1 MDAEVFVPF
10 LFFGFLGAIIL
21 VPIWLREKSRQS
33 AHQII
38 SEALERGQTLDVN
51 VVRELTQVGR
61 PQPQERGRRT
71 LGLGIVLLA
80 IAGGFAGGGLALMGI
95 APEALGGM
103 LVPAA
108 FLGAL
113 GIGFTLL
120 GIVDLAAKKKE
131 G

>member
-1 MDAEVFVPF
+1 MDAEFFVPF
-10 LFFGFLGAIIL
+10 VFFGFLGAIIL
-21 VPIWLREKSRQS
+21 VPIWLREKTRQS

-38 SEALERGQTLDVN
+38 SQALERGQTLDVS
-51 VVRELTQVGR
+51 VVRELTQMGR

-71 LGLGIVLLA
+71 LGLGIVLLG
-80 IAGGFAGGGLALMGI
+80 IAGGFAAGGWALAGLAQ
-95 APEALGGM
+95 EALFGM

-108 FLGAL
+108 FLAAL
-113 GIGFTLL
+113 GIAFTLL

>member
-1 MDAEVFVPF
+1 MDGGVFGMII
-10 LFFGFLGAIIL
+10 FFGFLAAIIL

-38 SEALERGQTLDVN
+38 SQALERGQTLDAS

-71 LGLGIVLLA
+71 LGLGVILLA
-80 IAGGFAGGGLALMGI
+80 IAGGFATAGWALSGI
-95 APEALGGM
+95 EQEAFFGM

-113 GIGFTLL
+113 GAAFTLL